1 MSSALLWFTGSTEG
15 FKRRVL
21 IRVTG
26 GRRMQARSFDYVRP
40 ATVAK
45 AIQVLSEYGNRA
57 KVLAGGQS
65 LIPVL
70 KLRLANPQMLVDIN
84 GLPGLSF
91 IEERGDRLRIGAL
104 SRHRDFGS
112 SKLVRSKYPILADAA
127 ASLGDPQV
135 RNLGTIGGALAHAD
149 PASDWGTTLL
159 AFETELVAN
168 GPKGTRTIPIDGFF
182 KDTFTTA
189 LRPAELLTE
198 IRIPKAGPGNGGAYL
213 KLKRK
218 TGDFATV
225 GVAVQMALD
234 PKRTVRG
241 IRIALAAAG
250 PTPVRAASAEK
261 ELTGKHAGPA
271 AFAEAAKVAAQGAK
285 PEADLRGSVEYK
297 RAMIE
302 VFTRRAL
309 ETAASRAGR

>member
-1 MSSALLWFTGSTEG
+1 MLRGWVGSSL
-15 FKRRVL
+15 
-21 IRVTG
+21 
-26 GRRMQARSFDYVRP
+26 QAHSFEYVRP
-40 ATVAK
+40 ATVAQAVQILGEK
-45 AIQVLSEYGNRA
+45 GGRA

-70 KLRLANPQMLVDIN
+70 KLRLANPQVLVDISR
-84 GLPGLSF
+84 LPGLAF
-91 IEERGDRLRIGAL
+91 IQERGGRLRIGAL
-104 SRHRDFGS
+104 SRHCDFEQ
-112 SKLVRSKYPILADAA
+112 SKLVRDKYPILADVA

-149 PASDWGTTLL
+149 PASDWGTALL
-159 AFETELVAN
+159 AFETELIVK

-182 KDTFTTA
+182 KDPFTTA
-189 LRPAELLTE
+189 LRPSELLTE
-198 IRIPKAGPGNGGAYL
+198 ILLPKSEPGRNGGAYL

-234 PKRTVRG
+234 PKRTVAG
-241 IRIALAAAG
+241 IRMALAASG
-250 PTPVRAASAEK
+250 PTPMRAVKAEQA
-261 ELTGKHAGPA
+261 LVGKRAGST
-271 AFAEAAKVAAQGAK
+271 AFAEAARIAAEEGK
-285 PEADLRGSVEYK
+285 PEADLRGSAEYK

-309 ETAASRAGR
+309 DTAASRAGR